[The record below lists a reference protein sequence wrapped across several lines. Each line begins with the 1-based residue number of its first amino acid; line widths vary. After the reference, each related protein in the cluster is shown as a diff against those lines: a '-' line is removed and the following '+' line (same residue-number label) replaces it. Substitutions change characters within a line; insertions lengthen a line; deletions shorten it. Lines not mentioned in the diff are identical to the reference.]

1 MNKKRLMP
9 LFVPIFWFF
18 TTACWSVTFT
28 LGLRWGTTPVGL
40 LLLQG
45 LCVLTSLAA
54 AIANLLRWRRGR
66 NTDNT

>member
-1 MNKKRLMP
+1 MKKARPTP
-9 LFVPIFWFF
+9 LFVPIFWLF

-54 AIANLLRWRRGR
+54 ATVNLLRWHRGR
-66 NTDNT
+66 NTDKA

>member
-1 MNKKRLMP
+1 MKKTRPMP
-9 LFVPIFWFF
+9 LFVPLLWFF
-18 TTACWSVTFT
+18 TTVCWIVTFT

-54 AIANLLRWRRGR
+54 AIVNLRRWRRGR
-66 NTDNT
+66 DTDST